1 MTASSFAN
9 ITCPTCGT
17 AGTVPIDAL
26 LISVADGD
34 SDAGALPADSTA
46 AVITWA
52 CGECGDL
59 ASVEITWPMLLT
71 LVTAGATFLD
81 ESAEDL
87 PEHPEHPAGGA
98 ALAPDDLLALHELL
112 ESDTWFAELSSTPT
126 VQP

>member
-9 ITCPTCGT
+9 ITCPTCAT
-17 AGTVPIDAL
+17 ASTVPIDAL

-34 SDAGALPADSTA
+34 SDTGASAADSTA

-52 CGECGDL
+52 CGDCADL
-59 ASVEITWPMLLT
+59 ASVEITWPMLLN
-71 LVTAGATFLD
+71 LVTAGATLLD

-98 ALAPDDLLALHELL
+98 ALAHDDLLALHELL
-112 ESDTWFAELSSTPT
+112 RSDTWFAELSSIPT